1 MSGGTN
7 SFTRYF
13 IILLIVFLVSV
24 YLIYDFKN
32 TYQSDF
38 TFGAEK
44 VEF

>member
-1 MSGGTN
+1 MNWGVN

-13 IILLIVFLVSV
+13 VILFIAFLVSV

-32 TYQSDF
+32 QYQADF
-38 TFGAEK
+38 TLGAEK